1 MKDDRFYL
9 RHILECIQRIEE
21 DTAGGSVV
29 FHASRTTQDAVARN
43 LQVLAESTQRLSEDL
58 KSRWLQ
64 VEWARI
70 AAFRN
75 VLVHDYLGLDM
86 ERIWIVTQSD
96 VPELKKSVELIL
108 RELASS

>member
-9 RHILECIQRIEE
+9 RHILDCIQRIEA
-21 DTAGGSVV
+21 DTAGGADS
-29 FHASRTTQDAVARN
+29 FRGSRTIQDAVVRN
-43 LQVLAESTQRLSEDL
+43 LQILAESSQRLSVDL
-58 KSRWLQ
+58 NSRWAH

-86 ERIWIVTQSD
+86 ERIWIVTQRD
-96 VPELKKSVELIL
+96 VPELKKSTELML
-108 RELASS
+108 NELN

>member
-21 DTAGGSVV
+21 DTGGGLVA

-70 AAFRN
+70 VAFRN

-86 ERIWIVTQSD
+86 ERIWIVTQRD
-96 VPELKKSVELIL
+96 VPELKNAVQLML
-108 RELASS
+108 DGLA